1 MSNCAPALQSQTLI
15 YTHVLRERHEKEIL
29 IGKDDVSSPFDFK
42 QISETLWP
50 GHLYLNCY
58 EKQWGE
64 QE

>member
-42 QISETLWP
+42 QISETL
-50 GHLYLNCY
+50 
-58 EKQWGE
+58 
-64 QE
+64 